1 MLICNPYEIVIQGI
15 TQNGK
20 KFRPSDW
27 SERLCGVLSSFDQDH
42 RLSYHQWV
50 RPILVDNV
58 RCVAVDRKLE
68 QISESMF
75 HFLMDF
81 AHDNDLRIIDCKALL
96 AEHGGEVA
104 DVPLEDAMQTQ
115 QPAPTAKPAKPA
127 TAENN
132 TTDAKTTQ
140 PQPVEPPAPAAVS
153 TTIRELAPAETAL
166 AFAALHR
173 LRPHIRDVAQFQESA
188 ELQRAEGYRLLAI
201 FEEGKQNAVAV
212 CGFRIHTNFASGRY
226 LHIDD
231 LVTKDDVSGKGYA
244 SQLLEHLKTIAEQEH
259 CTSINA
265 DSRVERDRSDAHR
278 LYLRHGFVIS
288 CHHFS
293 YFLDHKA

>member
-68 QISESMF
+68 QISASMF

-81 AHDNDLRIIDCKALL
+81 AHDNDLRIIDCQALL
-96 AEHGGEVA
+96 DEHGGEVA
-104 DVPLEDAMQTQ
+104 DVRLEDALQAKESAAAASAQ
-115 QPAPTAKPAKPA
+115 AKPVQAETPVAEAEAAKI
-127 TAENN
+127 
-132 TTDAKTTQ
+132 KT
-140 PQPVEPPAPAAVS
+140 VM
-153 TTIRELAPAETAL
+153 RELSSAETSL

-173 LRPHIRDVAQFQESA
+173 LRPNIRDMTQFLQSA
-188 ELQRAEGYRLLAI
+188 KVQSAEGYRLLAI

-212 CGFRIHTNFASGRY
+212 CGFHISTNFAFGRY

-231 LVTKDDVSGKGYA
+231 LVTKDDVAGKGYA
-244 SQLLEHLKTIAEQEH
+244 SQLLEHVKTIAQQEH
-259 CTSINA
+259 CTSIHAN
-265 DSRVERDRSDAHR
+265 SRVELDRSNAHR

-293 YFLDHKA
+293 YFPDNADNLA

>member
-1 MLICNPYEIVIQGI
+1 MLICNPNEIVIQGI

-50 RPILVDNV
+50 RPILADDV

-81 AHDNDLRIIDCKALL
+81 AHDNDLRIIDCQALL
-96 AEHGGEVA
+96 DENGGEVA
-104 DVPLEDAMQTQ
+104 DVRLADALQSKAQTTQTQ
-115 QPAPTAKPAKPA
+115 QAPVAR
-127 TAENN
+127 
-132 TTDAKTTQ
+132 TQ
-140 PQPVEPPAPAAVS
+140 PAEAAPAAEVN
-153 TTIRELAPAETAL
+153 TLIRELPQAETAL

-173 LRPHIRDVAQFQESA
+173 LRPQIRDMAQFQELTD
-188 ELQRAEGYRLLAI
+188 LQRAEGYRLLAI

-212 CGFRIHTNFASGRY
+212 CGFRISTNFASGRY

-231 LVTKDDVSGKGYA
+231 LVTKDDVTGKGYA
-244 SQLLEHLKTIAEQEH
+244 SQLLEYIKTIAEQEN
-259 CTSINA
+259 CTSIHA
-265 DSRVERDRSDAHR
+265 DSRVERDRTNAHR

-293 YFLDHKA
+293 YFPDSAA